1 MNNPAGNAPGTGASE
16 QNRVLAENLL
26 VLVESLAKTRAN
38 PALAKHAS
46 AMSDLVRFRI
56 PQNCAKCSHEI
67 RSRAIEDFFIPKV
80 ERHAKCR
87 RSDFLLRLLVAQFS
101 DILSDGTGPYPAPL
115 VPRWVLPGFA
125 GFVERK
131 LGLFAYGE
139 LNADAQKLLT
149 MYPDESDT
157 ILREVLFDRPEAR
170 VVTVKILFNT
180 LQGITDMKEAR
191 QLFKD
196 HLSGQVRGRRF
207 VATDE
212 HFQFV
217 YDRLFNRV
225 LDFMQQPARAEE
237 IERYFGYGATERLL
251 RIYDAYSHLLGGH

>member
-1 MNNPAGNAPGTGASE
+1 MTGAAE

-26 VLVESLAKTRAN
+26 TLLENLARTRSN
-38 PALAKHAS
+38 PELAAHTTAVS
-46 AMSDLVRFRI
+46 SMVRRHL
-56 PQNCAKCSHEI
+56 PQNCAKCTHEV
-67 RSRAIEDFFIPKV
+67 RQRAIEDFFVPKID
-80 ERHAKCR
+80 RNIKCR
-87 RSDFLLRLLVAQFS
+87 RQDFLLRLLVAQFS
-101 DILSDGTGPYPAPL
+101 DMLADNTGPWPAPAI
-115 VPRWVLPGFA
+115 PRWTLNGLA
-125 GFVERK
+125 GFLERK
-131 LGLFAYGE
+131 LGIFAYGE

-157 ILREVLFDRPEAR
+157 TLRTVLFERPEAR
-170 VVTVKILFNT
+170 VVTVKVLFNA

-191 QLFKD
+191 DLFKQ
-196 HLSGQVRGRRF
+196 HLSGSYRGRRF

-225 LDFMQQPARAEE
+225 LDFMQQPSRAQE

-251 RIYDAYSHLLGGH
+251 RIYDAYSHMLSGH